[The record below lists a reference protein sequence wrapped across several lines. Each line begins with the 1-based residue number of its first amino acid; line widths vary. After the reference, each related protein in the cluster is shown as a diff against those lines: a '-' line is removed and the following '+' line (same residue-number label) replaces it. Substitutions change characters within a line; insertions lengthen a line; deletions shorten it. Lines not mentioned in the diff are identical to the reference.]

1 MTKNEHIQCV
11 ILAGG
16 KGSRLDGK
24 GKYSQQLLSK
34 TLLEHVFIRMSVQT
48 NQIAV
53 NFHDNNLDVNKK
65 YALVFDK
72 FKNHIGPLAGIHAA
86 ISHCIE
92 NSQKNSQLV
101 VTVPV
106 DTPFLPLDL
115 ILKFKN
121 KIQSTA
127 DDVIIASSG
136 DRHHPTIAMWR
147 ISVIKKLEY
156 CIQNNIRKIDLFTKE
171 LDKAYVNWNIEK
183 YDPFYNINNYDDL
196 KIAETMIKNNIINN

>member
-1 MTKNEHIQCV
+1 MTGNEQIQCV

-24 GKYSQQLLSK
+24 GKYSQKLLSK

-48 NQIAV
+48 NKIAV

-65 YALVFDK
+65 YESVYDK
-72 FKNHIGPLAGIHAA
+72 FKNDIGPLAGIHAA

-92 NSQKNSQLV
+92 SSKNNSRLV

-115 ILKFKN
+115 IVKFRN
-121 KIQSTA
+121 KMESSTA
-127 DDVIIASSG
+127 EVIVACSG
-136 DRHHPTIAMWR
+136 DRYHPTVAMWR

-156 CIQNNIRKIDLFTKE
+156 SIQNNIRKIDLFTKE
-171 LDKAYVNWNIEK
+171 LDKSYVNWNIEK

-196 KIAETMIKNNIINN
+196 KIAETMIKNNIIN